1 MKLDGQFFDGKTS
14 VRHPVAVEIVG
25 GELVI
30 VGHGINGRA
39 PIGQIDIGECL
50 DGDALT
56 LHLPDGSSCE
66 VANGNALEAMI
77 DRAGRRPP
85 IMVVLQRNAISAM
98 AALVLLIGLVV
109 SGYRWGLPWTAEKL
123 APRIP
128 QAAVSRLGD
137 LVLRSL
143 DREALKPSTL
153 SVERQRALRAGTD
166 ALATTQALPAYKLL
180 FRASPQLGANAFA
193 LPGGTIVVLDRLVA
207 QASDEQVIA
216 VVAHELGHVA
226 HHHPMR
232 RLIHDA
238 VISTAVAAYVGD
250 LSAAVASATALV
262 LSASYSRDYE
272 LEADRY
278 AAERLLDA
286 GRDPLALVALLEK
299 LDRGTGGASLFSTHP
314 DLAARAAAL
323 RRIGSDRQPV
333 VTGPATQ

>member
-14 VRHPVAVEIVG
+14 FRHPVAVEIIG
-25 GELVI
+25 RELV
-30 VGHGINGRA
+30 VAGNGIQRRA
-39 PIGQIDIGECL
+39 PLGQIDIGERL

-56 LHLPDGSSCE
+56 LRLPDGSSCE
-66 VANGNALEAMI
+66 VANGIALEAMI
-77 DRAGRRPP
+77 DGAGRRLP

-98 AALVLLIGLVV
+98 AALVLLIGLLV

-128 QAAVSRLGD
+128 QAAVSKLGD

-143 DREALKPSTL
+143 DREALKASTL
-153 SVERQRALRAGTD
+153 SVERQRALRAATD
-166 ALATTQALPAYKLL
+166 ALAATQALPAHKLL
-180 FRASPQLGANAFA
+180 FRGSPQLGANAFA

-216 VVAHELGHVA
+216 VIAHELGHLA

-278 AAERLLDA
+278 AAERLIA
-286 GRDPLALVALLEK
+286 SGRDPLVLVALLEK
-299 LDRGTGGASLFSTHP
+299 LDRRTGGASLISTHP
-314 DLAARAAAL
+314 DLAARTAAL
-323 RRIGSDRQPV
+323 RRISVDRQAV
-333 VTGPATQ
+333 TTGPATQ

>member
-14 VRHPVAVEIVG
+14 VRHPVCIEVVG
-25 GELVI
+25 RELMIAGSDVK
-30 VGHGINGRA
+30 RLA
-39 PIGQIDIGECL
+39 PLEQIDIGECL
-50 DGDALT
+50 DGGALT
-56 LHLPDGSSCE
+56 LRLQDGSSCE
-66 VANGNALEAMI
+66 VANGIALEAMI
-77 DRAGRRPP
+77 GGAGRRPP
-85 IMVVLQRNAISAM
+85 IMAVLQRNAISAV

-128 QAAVSRLGD
+128 PAAVSKLGD

-153 SVERQRALRAGTD
+153 SVERQRALRAGAD
-166 ALATTQALPAYKLL
+166 ALAATQALPAHKLL

-216 VVAHELGHVA
+216 VIAHELGHLA

-278 AAERLLDA
+278 AAERLVAA

-299 LDRGTGGASLFSTHP
+299 LDLGTGGASLFSTHP

-323 RRIGSDRQPV
+323 RRIGSHRQPV
-333 VTGPATQ
+333 VTDTATQ

>member
-14 VRHPVAVEIVG
+14 CRHPVAVEIVG

-30 VGHGINGRA
+30 VGNGIEGRA
-39 PIGQIDIGECL
+39 PIGQVDIGECL
-50 DGDALT
+50 DGDTLT
-56 LHLPDGSSCE
+56 LRLPDGSSCE
-66 VANGNALEAMI
+66 VANGIALEAMI
-77 DRAGRRPP
+77 DGAGRRPP
-85 IMVVLQRNAISAM
+85 LMVMLQRNAISAM

-109 SGYRWGLPWTAEKL
+109 AGYHWGLPWTAEKL

-128 QAAVSRLGD
+128 QAAVSKLGD

-153 SVERQRALRAGTD
+153 SVERQSALRAGTE
-166 ALATTQALPAYKLL
+166 ALATTEALPAHKLL
-180 FRASPQLGANAFA
+180 FRSSPQLGANAFA

-216 VVAHELGHVA
+216 VIAHELGHIV

-238 VISTAVAAYVGD
+238 VISTAVAAYLGD
-250 LSAAVASATALV
+250 LSAAVASATSLV

-272 LEADRY
+272 LEADRF
-278 AAERLLDA
+278 AAQRLVA
-286 GRDPLALVALLEK
+286 TGRDPLVLVALLEK
-299 LDRGTGGASLFSTHP
+299 LDRRTGGASLISTHP
-314 DLAARAAAL
+314 DLAARTAAL
-323 RRIGSDRQPV
+323 RRISADRQSV
-333 VTGPATQ
+333 VTSPTTQ